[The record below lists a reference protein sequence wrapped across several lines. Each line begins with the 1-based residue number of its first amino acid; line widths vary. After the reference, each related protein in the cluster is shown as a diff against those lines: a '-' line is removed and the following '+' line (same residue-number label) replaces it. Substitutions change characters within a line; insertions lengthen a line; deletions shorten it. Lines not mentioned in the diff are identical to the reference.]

1 MGSSRYRWF
10 PPIIRRS
17 DKNFHPPGE
26 TTQHPTMTPHLA
38 AFIDVPTCLR
48 LIRWLSWALV
58 ISGIGQIIIYIVGEL
73 FPGVYSRIRS
83 EWIRKLFIGNGN
95 RLVFGAGGLLTLILG
110 GIFLGLAALIEAI
123 SVDI

>member
-1 MGSSRYRWF
+1 
-10 PPIIRRS
+10 
-17 DKNFHPPGE
+17 
-26 TTQHPTMTPHLA
+26 MTPQLA

-58 ISGIGQIIIYIVGEL
+58 ISGVGQIIIYIVGEL
-73 FPGVYSRIRS
+73 FPGLYSRIRS

-95 RLVFGAGGLLTLILG
+95 RLVFGAGGVLTLILG

-123 SVDI
+123 SIDI